1 MAPSSAKLPM
11 NASTVSTDFLII
23 GAGVAGLRAALEL
36 CRHGHVTMVA
46 KGGPQ
51 DNNSFYAQGGVAV
64 ALSEEDDV
72 DLHFTDTIKAGHQL
86 CSRPATKILV
96 EEGPS
101 RIHELIDWGAQFDT
115 VDGKLAFTKEG
126 AHSRHRVLRAG
137 GDATGSEMVRA
148 LSTKAQG
155 LNNLKW
161 LGNHF
166 GVELVIQ
173 DGRCCGAIV
182 LNESKGTCHT
192 ILASAVLLVTGGAG
206 QIYSR
211 TTNPANATG
220 DGIAMAFQAGAVLK
234 DMEFVQFHPTSLYLP
249 SSPPFLLTEA
259 LRGEGGILR
268 NNRCE
273 RFMAQYDRNQEL
285 APRDIVSRA
294 IWAEMEKTKARHVYL
309 DVTHLGSAFLKERFP
324 TIYSTCLRY
333 DIDITEEWIP
343 VSPSAHYFMGGV
355 KTDLHGASTLPG
367 LFAAG
372 EAACSGVHGANRLG
386 SNSLLEGLVFGL
398 RAGQAAAQYANTHPS
413 PIGHTHSYQTKPSG
427 RKMSE
432 QDVEKLRNSLRR
444 LMWTRVGLIRTED
457 SLQKALDQLQQW
469 SRKLRVPPLSRT
481 GLETHNM
488 LQVGLCV
495 TESALWRANSV
506 GAHYREDIP
515 FSKGLKWKV
524 HSECRQTSDTTTRS
538 EPIETQEK
546 KRPVRRKVRMKK

>member
-1 MAPSSAKLPM
+1 MTSQVL
-11 NASTVSTDFLII
+11 STDFLII

-72 DLHFTDTIKAGHQL
+72 DIHFTDTIKAGHQL
-86 CSRPATKILV
+86 CSPPATKVLV
-96 EEGPS
+96 EEGPA
-101 RIHELIDWGAQFDT
+101 RVHELIKWGAKFDT

-148 LSTKAQG
+148 LSAKAQG
-155 LNNLKW
+155 LKNLKW

-166 GVELVIQ
+166 GVELLTH
-173 DGRCCGAIV
+173 DGRCCGATI
-182 LNESKGTCHT
+182 LDELKGTGKT
-192 ILASAVLLVTGGAG
+192 VLASAVLLVTGGAG
-206 QIYSR
+206 QIYAR

-220 DGIAMAFQAGAVLK
+220 DGIAMAFRAGAILE

-249 SSPPFLLTEA
+249 SSPPFLLSEV

-273 RFMAQYDRNQEL
+273 RFMKNYHRNQEL

-294 IWAEMEKTKARHVYL
+294 IWTEMQRTKARHVYL
-309 DVTHLGSAFLKERFP
+309 DATHLSPTFLKERFP

-355 KTDLHGASTLPG
+355 KTDLDGASNLPG

-398 RAGQAAAQYANTHPS
+398 RAGKAAAQYAKTYS
-413 PIGHTHSYQTKPSG
+413 PPAMISHSF
-427 RKMSE
+427 RKKSSERTMSE
-432 QDVEKLRNSLRR
+432 QDVEKIRNSLRR
-444 LMWTRVGLIRTED
+444 LMWTKVGLIRTAD
-457 SLQKALDQLQQW
+457 SLQKALEQLRQW
-469 SRKLRVPPLSRT
+469 SGKLQKTPFNRA
-481 GLETHNM
+481 GLETRNM
-488 LQVGLCV
+488 VQVGQCII
-495 TESALWRANSV
+495 EAALWRTNSV

-515 FSKGLKWKV
+515 SSKGLKWKV
-524 HSECRQTSDTTTRS
+524 HSQCQ
-538 EPIETQEK
+538 QK
-546 KRPVRRKVRMKK
+546 KK

>member
-1 MAPSSAKLPM
+1 MF
-11 NASTVSTDFLII
+11 STDFLII

-86 CSRPATKILV
+86 CSRPATKVLV
-96 EEGPS
+96 EEGRS
-101 RIHELIDWGAQFDT
+101 RIQELIEWGAKFDT

-148 LSTKAQG
+148 LSSKAQS
-155 LNNLKW
+155 LKNLKW

-166 GVELVIQ
+166 GIKLVIQ
-173 DGRCCGAIV
+173 DGQCCGAIV
-182 LNESKGTCHT
+182 LDERKNTCKT

-206 QIYSR
+206 QIYAR

-220 DGIAMAFQAGAVLK
+220 DGIAMAFQAGAILE

-273 RFMAQYDRNQEL
+273 RFMKQYDRNQEL

-294 IWAEMEKTKARHVYL
+294 IWAEMQKTKARHVYL
-309 DVTHLGSAFLKERFP
+309 DVTHLGSTFLKERFP

-398 RAGQAAAQYANTHPS
+398 RAGQAAAQHA
-413 PIGHTHSYQTKPSG
+413 ITHSTLTVTSNTSHKKPAG

-444 LMWTRVGLIRTED
+444 LMWTKVGLIRTAD
-457 SLQKALDQLQQW
+457 SLQKALEQLQQW
-469 SRKLRVPPLSRT
+469 SRKLRVPPLNRT

-488 LQVGLCV
+488 VQVGLCV
-495 TESALWRANSV
+495 AESALWRTNSV

-515 FSKGLKWKV
+515 FSKGLKWKI
-524 HSECRQTSDTTTRS
+524 HSECRQTHATGSL
-538 EPIETQEK
+538 PIKSK
-546 KRPVRRKVRMKK
+546 KTKK

>member
-1 MAPSSAKLPM
+1 M
-11 NASTVSTDFLII
+11 NGQIRSTDFLII

-51 DNNSFYAQGGVAV
+51 ENNSFYAQGGVAV

-101 RIHELIDWGAQFDT
+101 RIHELIEWGAKFDT
-115 VDGKLAFTKEG
+115 IDGKLAFTKEG

-148 LSTKAQG
+148 LSAKAQD
-155 LNNLKW
+155 LKNLTW

-166 GVELVIQ
+166 GVELLVH

-182 LNESKGTCHT
+182 LNELAGTCQT

-206 QIYSR
+206 QVYAR
-211 TTNPANATG
+211 TTNPPNATG
-220 DGIAMAFQAGAVLK
+220 DGIAMAFRSGAILE

-249 SSPPFLLTEA
+249 SSPPFLLSEA

-273 RFMAQYDRNQEL
+273 RFMKHYDRHQEL

-294 IWAEMEKTKARHVYL
+294 IWAEMQRTKARHVYL
-309 DVTHLGSAFLKERFP
+309 DVTHLGATFLKERFP

-355 KTDLHGASTLPG
+355 KTDLHGTSSLRG

-398 RAGQAAAQYANTHPS
+398 RAAQAAAHHATTCSPPAGLSSASYKRPS
-413 PIGHTHSYQTKPSG
+413 TGK
-427 RKMSE
+427 RKMTE
-432 QDVEKLRNSLRR
+432 QDIEKLRNSLRR
-444 LMWTRVGLIRTED
+444 LMWTKVGLIRTAD
-457 SLQKALDQLQQW
+457 SLQKALEQLQQW
-469 SRKLRVPPLSRT
+469 CHKLQVPPFNRT
-481 GLETHNM
+481 GLETQNM
-488 LQVGLCV
+488 IQVGLCV
-495 TESALWRANSV
+495 TEAALWRTNSV
-506 GAHYREDIP
+506 GAHYREDFP
-515 FSKGLKWKV
+515 FYKGLKWKT
-524 HSECRQTSDTTTRS
+524 HSRCQLKIEKGKVRS
-538 EPIETQEK
+538 ESEATL
-546 KRPVRRKVRMKK
+546 

>member
-1 MAPSSAKLPM
+1 M
-11 NASTVSTDFLII
+11 
-23 GAGVAGLRAALEL
+23 AGLRSALEL
-36 CRHGHVTMVA
+36 CRHGHVTIVA

-72 DLHFTDTIKAGHQL
+72 DLHFTDTIKAGHRL
-86 CSRPATKILV
+86 CSRPATKVLV

-101 RIHELIDWGAQFDT
+101 RIHELIEWGAKFDT
-115 VDGKLAFTKEG
+115 VDGQLAFTKEG

-148 LSTKAQG
+148 LGAKAQV
-155 LNNLKW
+155 LKNLQW

-166 GVELVIQ
+166 GIELLIQ
-173 DGRCCGAIV
+173 DGQCCGAIV
-182 LNESKGTCHT
+182 LDEMTGTYKT

-206 QIYSR
+206 QIYAR
-211 TTNPANATG
+211 TTNPSNATG
-220 DGIAMAFQAGAVLK
+220 DGIAMAFRAGAILE

-249 SSPPFLLTEA
+249 SSPPFLLSEA

-273 RFMAQYDRNQEL
+273 RFMKRYDRNQEL

-294 IWAEMEKTKARHVYL
+294 IWAEMQKTKARHVYL
-309 DVTHLGSAFLKERFP
+309 DVTHLSTTFLKKRFP

-333 DIDITEEWIP
+333 DIDISEEWIP

-355 KTDLHGASTLPG
+355 KTDLHGASNLPG
-367 LFAAG
+367 LFVAG

-398 RAGQAAAQYANTHPS
+398 RAAEAAARHAHTYS
-413 PIGHTHSYQTKPSG
+413 PPTSIPNSVRRKSSA

-432 QDVEKLRNSLRR
+432 QDIEKLRNSLRR
-444 LMWTRVGLIRTED
+444 LMWTKVGLIRTSD
-457 SLQKALDQLQQW
+457 SLQKALEQLQQW
-469 SRKLRVPPLSRT
+469 SRKLQIPPFNRT
-481 GLETHNM
+481 GLETQNM
-488 LQVGLCV
+488 VQVGLCV
-495 TESALWRANSV
+495 TEAALWRTNSV

-515 FSKGLKWKV
+515 FSKGLKWKI
-524 HSECRQTSDTTTRS
+524 HSQCKKTSFPS
-538 EPIETQEK
+538 PVSSHQK
-546 KRPVRRKVRMKK
+546 KQKKKGNT

>member
-1 MAPSSAKLPM
+1 MAPTPGNVPKRPLLK
-11 NASTVSTDFLII
+11 TDFLIL

-36 CRHGHVTMVA
+36 CRHGRVLMVA

-51 DNNSFYAQGGVAV
+51 DNNSYYAQGGVAV

-72 DLHFTDTIKAGHQL
+72 DLHLTDTLKAGHQL
-86 CSRPATKILV
+86 CSRPATKVLV

-101 RIHELIDWGAQFDT
+101 RVHELIEWGAKFDT
-115 VDGKLAFTKEG
+115 VDGQLAFAREG

-148 LSTKAQG
+148 LATKAQE
-155 LNNLKW
+155 LKNLTW

-166 GVELVIQ
+166 GLELLIQ
-173 DGRCCGAIV
+173 DGRCCGATI
-182 LNESKGTCHT
+182 LDEIKGTVKT
-192 ILASAVLLVTGGAG
+192 VAASAVLLVTGGAG
-206 QIYSR
+206 QVYAR
-211 TTNPANATG
+211 TTNPPNATG
-220 DGIAMAFQAGAVLK
+220 DGMAMAYRAGAMLE

-273 RFMAQYDRNQEL
+273 RFMHTYHTAQEL

-294 IWAEMEKTKARHVYL
+294 MWSEMQRTKARHVYL
-309 DVTHLGSAFLKERFP
+309 DVTHLDSAFLKERFP

-355 KTDLHGASTLPG
+355 KTDLQGSSSVAG

-372 EAACSGVHGANRLG
+372 EVACTGVHGANRLA
-386 SNSLLEGLVFGL
+386 SNALLEGLVFGY
-398 RAGQAAAQYANTHPS
+398 RAAKAAAKFAQANPADLTKAP
-413 PIGHTHSYQTKPSG
+413 PLPQKPSG
-427 RKMSE
+427 KGLSI
-432 QDVEKLRNSLRR
+432 QDVEKLRNSIRR
-444 LMWTRVGLIRTED
+444 LMWTKVGLVRTGD
-457 SLQKALDQLQQW
+457 SLQKALDQLQSW
-469 SRKLRVPPLSRT
+469 GKKLSTPPMTRT
-481 GLETHNM
+481 GLETLNL
-488 LQVGLCV
+488 LQVGECI
-495 TESALWRANSV
+495 TKAALWRTNSV

-515 FSKGLKWKV
+515 FYKGLKWKK
-524 HSECRQTSDTTTRS
+524 HSSCQHLPAPASLPSASRHRRRTV
-538 EPIETQEK
+538 K
-546 KRPVRRKVRMKK
+546 K